1 MTALPR
7 VLVVDDHKVVAEGLV
22 RLLSE
27 RVEIVDTIN
36 DGAFVVDAVSK
47 YAPDV
52 VIIDISMPNVSG
64 LEAIRQLK
72 AHHLDVR
79 IIVLT
84 MHADATLAVEAL
96 RAGAS
101 AFVLKES
108 SGDELLTALD
118 RVVSGQSYLAA
129 ALTKEIV
136 TLMVGAA
143 DPSRVSLTTQQRE
156 VLRLIVRGLRV
167 KEVASTL
174 NMSARSVVGIKQK
187 LMLSLNVH
195 STAELVRFAVEH
207 RLVSF

>member
-27 RVEIVDTIN
+27 RVDIVDTIN

-47 YAPDV
+47 HAPDV
-52 VIIDISMPNVSG
+52 VILDISMPNVSG

>member
-1 MTALPR
+1 MTGVAK
-7 VLVVDDHKVVAEGLV
+7 VLLVDDHKVVTEGLV

-27 RVEIVDTIN
+27 RVEIVDTVN
-36 DGAFVVDAVSK
+36 DGSFVVEAVSK

-72 AHHLDVR
+72 AHHLEPK

-118 RVVSGQSYLAA
+118 RVLSGQSYLAA
-129 ALTKEIV
+129 ALTKDIV
-136 TLMVGAA
+136 TLMVSAA
-143 DPSRVSLTTQQRE
+143 DPSRVALTTQQRE

-167 KEVASTL
+167 KEMAATL
-174 NMSARSVVGIKQK
+174 NMSARSVVAVKQK
-187 LMLSLNVH
+187 LMQSLNVH

>member
-27 RVEIVDTIN
+27 RVDIVDTIN
-36 DGAFVVDAVSK
+36 DGALVVDAVSK
-47 YAPDV
+47 HAPDV
-52 VIIDISMPNVSG
+52 VILDISMPNVSG

>member
-195 STAELVRFAVEH
+195 STAELVRFAVEK